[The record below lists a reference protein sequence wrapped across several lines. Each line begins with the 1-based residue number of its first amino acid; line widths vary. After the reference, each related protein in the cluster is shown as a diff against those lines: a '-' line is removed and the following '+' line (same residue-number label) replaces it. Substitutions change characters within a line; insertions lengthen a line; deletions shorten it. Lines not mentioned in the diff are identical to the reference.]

1 MLSQILTSNRL
12 DLAKKLGATRT
23 VNLANEKL
31 EEVMKE
37 IGMTEGFDVGMEM
50 SGAQAGFRDMIDN
63 MKHGGKIAV
72 LGLQRPDAQI
82 NWETVIWNG
91 LNIRGITDVKY
102 GIHGI
107 R

>member
-1 MLSQILTSNRL
+1 MLITGAGPIGIMAAAIAKFAGARHVVITDFNQYRL

-50 SGAQAGFRDMIDN
+50 SGAQAG
-63 MKHGGKIAV
+63 
-72 LGLQRPDAQI
+72 L
-82 NWETVIWNG
+82 ET
-91 LNIRGITDVKY
+91 
-102 GIHGI
+102 
-107 R
+107 